1 MGEKKVTDEERHRNE
16 AAAVPRRAALRAC
29 TLMVAGLV
37 SMTAVAVGHRTG
49 VLDRFRAW
57 VAEVP
62 ELGALAQ
69 SAAKSEDR
77 SL

>member
-1 MGEKKVTDEERHRNE
+1 MTDEDRHRDE

-29 TLMVAGLV
+29 ALMMVGLV

-49 VLDRFRAW
+49 ELDRFRAW

-69 SAAKSEDR
+69 SPAKSEDR